1 VVELVA
7 LRRDGS
13 EFPVELSIGTWEAGD
28 GLSFSGVIRDI
39 TERKHA
45 ELIVHTSEERFHGV
59 TDAAMDAIV
68 SADSEG
74 RLRSWNRG
82 AERMFGWRADE
93 VIGRPLTVIVPER
106 LRAAHAEGI
115 ARVRRTGR
123 SKLAGSVVEL
133 VALRRDGSEFPV
145 ELSIGTWEAGD
156 GLSFS
161 GVIRDITER
170 KRAEEALANA
180 NRELERTNA
189 ELETLVYSASH
200 DLKSPMVSLLG
211 YLEYLKL
218 DYGEVL
224 GAEGGRYIQRISEC
238 TLYMQRLIHDLIDLS
253 RAGRLSVELA
263 EVDLGE
269 VARTIVAEAR
279 AVHPTVRFHAGP
291 LPVVLADPLSFRQLF
306 TNLVENAV
314 NHGGRLD
321 LSVSIESAPL
331 PDGSFELSVRDDGK
345 GIPPEHRER
354 VFGVF
359 ERLDGSSTTGGT
371 GMGLAICRKIVELAG
386 GSIAIGGSRG
396 TVVRMVLP
404 ATMLARWPEPEP
416 DEARLRDTRVPQ

>member
-1 VVELVA
+1 
-7 LRRDGS
+7 
-13 EFPVELSIGTWEAGD
+13 
-28 GLSFSGVIRDI
+28 
-39 TERKHA
+39 
-45 ELIVHTSEERFHGV
+45 
-59 TDAAMDAIV
+59 
-68 SADSEG
+68 
-74 RLRSWNRG
+74 
-82 AERMFGWRADE
+82 
-93 VIGRPLTVIVPER
+93 
-106 LRAAHAEGI
+106 
-115 ARVRRTGR
+115 
-123 SKLAGSVVEL
+123 

-170 KRAEEALANA
+170 KRAEEALAGA

-218 DYGEVL
+218 DYGAVL
-224 GAEGGRYIQRISEC
+224 GDEGGRYLQRISEC

-253 RAGRLSVELA
+253 RAGRLAVELG
-263 EVDLGE
+263 EVDLGDL
-269 VARTIVAEAR
+269 AQTIIAEAR
-279 AVHPTVRFHAGP
+279 AVHPGVRFGAGA
-291 LPVVLADPLSFRQLF
+291 LPVVLADALSFRQLF

-314 NHGGRLD
+314 THGGRAD

-359 ERLDGSSTTGGT
+359 ERLDGASTTGGT

-386 GSIAIGGSRG
+386 GSIAIAGSRG

-404 ATMLARWPEPEP
+404 ATMLARWPQPEPE
-416 DEARLRDTRVPQ
+416 EAPLRDTGALA